1 MKMLLMPGKY
11 HDVEGRW
18 LRVLRLRE
26 KRTYRSQEVQDTY
39 VKKTR
44 DIWLLGPP
52 QSGKSS
58 AMQRLLAHSAQ
69 IWARWPVLSCLATDP
84 LSRWCDQAPLQTV
97 VDAQGR
103 SYLSL
108 KGEEKI
114 DALLTWSTQ
123 HTWVLVLD
131 DAHALS
137 GRKLN
142 LAVRLAQTARLVVM
156 GAVSEQALHPSLRVC
171 LQRRAPQV
179 LLMSSEVP
187 YDATLNLMWLILLLA
202 LAAGWWELAAAL
214 STVRA
219 LGHGPLATRQR

>member
-1 MKMLLMPGKY
+1 MFSGNRQSAP
-11 HDVEGRW
+11 
-18 LRVLRLRE
+18 
-26 KRTYRSQEVQDTY
+26 TTARSTS
-39 VKKTR
+39 KHGSPTNA
-44 DIWLLGPP
+44 ITLLG
-52 QSGKSS
+52 SD
-58 AMQRLLAHSAQ
+58 AVHS
-69 IWARWPVLSCLATDP
+69 
-84 LSRWCDQAPLQTV
+84 
-97 VDAQGR
+97 
-103 SYLSL
+103 
-108 KGEEKI
+108 
-114 DALLTWSTQ
+114 
-123 HTWVLVLD
+123 VLVLD

>member
-11 HDVEGRW
+11 HDVQGRW

-26 KRTYRSQEVQDTY
+26 KRTYRSQEVQETY

-103 SYLSL
+103 SYVSL

-114 DALLTWSTQ
+114 DALLAWSTQ

-131 DAHALS
+131 DAPTYS
-137 GRKLN
+137 
-142 LAVRLAQTARLVVM
+142 VYRLVM
-156 GAVSEQALHPSLRVC
+156 GSVTQVGIVAAVSVDDYDEGRVRIHEYTRPDKELDRVKHIEALDAQDEPVFQIGRASCRERV
-171 LQRRAPQV
+171 
-179 LLMSSEVP
+179 
-187 YDATLNLMWLILLLA
+187 
-202 LAAGWWELAAAL
+202 
-214 STVRA
+214 
-219 LGHGPLATRQR
+219 

>member
-1 MKMLLMPGKY
+1 
-11 HDVEGRW
+11 
-18 LRVLRLRE
+18 
-26 KRTYRSQEVQDTY
+26 
-39 VKKTR
+39 
-44 DIWLLGPP
+44 
-52 QSGKSS
+52 
-58 AMQRLLAHSAQ
+58 
-69 IWARWPVLSCLATDP
+69 LATDP

-114 DALLTWSTQ
+114 DALLAWSTQ